1 MFKKLNIHLTSIILL
16 GFLLR
21 VISIVLFHD
30 VSVDNEWGVL
40 LKNLEENKTL
50 SVRTIKGE
58 LVPNIFM
65 PPLYPF
71 FLFIIKKFV
80 SDIHIFLYVTQF
92 IQLMLSLVSIYFIYK
107 ILIQFFS
114 NNISYIGTFI
124 FSVFPLN
131 VYAIS
136 QISSI
141 TLQVFLLT
149 VFLLC
154 FIKIFK
160 KHEKK
165 YLLFFSVSA
174 GLLILLRGEFFI
186 FFLFS
191 MIYLY
196 LKTKNIKQIILSIIL
211 TVIIISPYL
220 IRNYQ
225 IFEVI
230 TVTKSGGFNLLKGN
244 NPSTKVEGIVMFRK
258 VHKIV
263 PEVKSK
269 LEKLNPDNKYDLI
282 VDKIFFDQALEFIKD
297 NPKKYI
303 YLYFKKALAFIFIDI
318 DSSYPNYYSPLHIIP
333 KLLISITTI
342 FSILFLFR
350 FKINLYNYLII
361 YYFMSV
367 GLFSLFF
374 ILPRYNLFLLP
385 IQIIFATYFI
395 EYISK
400 KFKISSFL

>member
-1 MFKKLNIHLTSIILL
+1 MFKKFNIPLGSIILL

-21 VISIVLFHD
+21 VISIILFHD

-40 LKNLEENKTL
+40 LKNLEEKKIL
-50 SVRTIKGE
+50 SVRTIQGE

-71 FLFIIKKFV
+71 FLLIIKKFFL
-80 SDIHIFLYVTQF
+80 DINIFLYVVQV
-92 IQLMLSLVSIYFIYK
+92 IQLIISLISIYLIYK
-107 ILIQFFS
+107 VLKHFFS
-114 NNISYIGTFI
+114 KNISYIGTFV

-149 VFLLC
+149 VFLIC
-154 FIKIFK
+154 FVKIFEKYEK
-160 KHEKK
+160 KH
-165 YLLFFSVSA
+165 LLFFSISS

-191 MIYLY
+191 LIYLF
-196 LKTKNIKQIILSIIL
+196 LKNKNIKQIILSVVL
-211 TVIIISPYL
+211 TVIVISPYL
-220 IRNYQ
+220 VRNYQ

-244 NPSTKVEGIVMFRK
+244 NPKSKVEGIVMFRK
-258 VHKIV
+258 VHKVV
-263 PEVKSK
+263 PEVKPK
-269 LEKLNPDNKYDLI
+269 LEKLKAEKKYDLI
-282 VDKIFFDQALEFIKD
+282 VDKIFFDQAIEFIKE
-297 NPKKYI
+297 NPKRYI
-303 YLYFKKALAFIFIDI
+303 YLYIKKAAAFIFIDI
-318 DSSYPNYYSPLHIIP
+318 DSSYPNYYSLFHIIP

-395 EYISK
+395 EYILK